1 MRLSFK
7 PKEESNRTTD
17 LVVEQLSSFI
27 LDNNIFLRGTFSI
40 LAEWKMHIEPNSIEE
55 IVKNES
61 IFEEDIK
68 KNEKYREFINLLG
81 EFYSGDDDEVNTR
94 RGRLLEILW
103 DEVGVYNKSYKDCE
117 KVLEAQVYD
126 EGNKISEKD
135 IDIVYFDEN
144 KSQVQKEFI
153 ELHEC
158 KSSVNNTLRAPLRDR
173 HRLKLELMKETK
185 SIADEEGIMC
195 DAYIITF
202 EFNPRNARRILDRYQ
217 FKTIKIITGSDIAQ
231 RITNV

>member
-7 PKEESNRTTD
+7 SKEESNRTND
-17 LVVEQLSSFI
+17 LAVEQLATFI

-40 LAEWKMHIEPNSIEE
+40 LADWKKHIEPNSIEN
-55 IVKNES
+55 IVENE
-61 IFEEDIK
+61 FTVEENIK
-68 KNEKYREFINLLG
+68 INGKYREFISLLG
-81 EFYSGDDDEVNTR
+81 NFYSVDDDQVNTR
-94 RGRLLEILW
+94 RGYLLEILW
-103 DEVGVYNKSYKDCE
+103 DGVGVYNESYKECE

-144 KSQVQKEFI
+144 KTQVQKEFI

-158 KSSVNNTLRAPLRDR
+158 KSSVKNTLRIPLKEK

-185 SIADEEGIMC
+185 SIADKESIMC

-202 EFNPRNARRILDRYQ
+202 EFNSRNARRILDQNQ
-217 FKTIKIITGSDIAQ
+217 FNTIKIITGSDIVQ
-231 RITNV
+231 KISNE